1 MRDVVWSVAHP
12 SISGAERCLLQQTDA
27 GWRLSGQVVASYDKR
42 PLDVRY
48 DVELDSGWLTRTV
61 LVHADRLT
69 RPRGLELVRES
80 DGRWK
85 VDGSRRPDLD
95 GCTDVDLGISPST
108 NTLPIRRLHL
118 DVGQEASVQVA
129 WVRFP
134 ELQVDPGWQRYRPI
148 ATNLWR
154 YSSDGFTAELA
165 VDEDGLVV
173 TYGNDL
179 WRMVTR

>member
-1 MRDVVWSVAHP
+1 MRDVVWTVAHP
-12 SISGAERCLLQQTDA
+12 SISGAERCLLRQTGA
-27 GWRLSGQVVASYDKR
+27 GWRLSGQVVASYGNR
-42 PLDVRY
+42 PFDVRY
-48 DVELDSGWLTRTV
+48 DVELDPGWLTRTV

-69 RPRGLELVRES
+69 KPRRLELVRES

-85 VDGSRRPDLD
+85 ADGSPREDLQ

-134 ELQVDPGWQRYRPI
+134 HLQVDPGSQRYKRI
-148 ATNLWR
+148 APDVWR
-154 YSSDGFTAELA
+154 YSSEGFTADLA
-165 VDEDGLVV
+165 VDDDGLVV
-173 TYGNDL
+173 NYGNDL
-179 WRMVTR
+179 WHQVAR